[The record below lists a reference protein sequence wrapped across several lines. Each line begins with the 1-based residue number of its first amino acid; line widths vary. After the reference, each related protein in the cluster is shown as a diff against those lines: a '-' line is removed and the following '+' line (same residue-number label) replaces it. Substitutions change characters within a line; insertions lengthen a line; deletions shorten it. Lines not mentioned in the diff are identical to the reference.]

1 MSSFASKGR
10 TLIESDFMG
19 AAIDPAFAGTTENS
33 GTAALVV
40 GKVNGVVNLITGT
53 SSGNR
58 SALTSGLN
66 QKAEDGSL
74 VFTAIVMNL
83 TAITTRATFIG
94 LTDTVSLEN
103 PIEISGTTLTT
114 NATDAVG
121 FVYDT
126 DATTD
131 VVYIQ
136 GVAADVDTP
145 LLTAQRQNRG
155 GATFVPTAGTYDE
168 YRIEVNVDGDAYF
181 YINGEYVGTQP
192 NAVTPTVL
200 LTPIVLVETRTTSA
214 ATVYVD
220 YLSNEAGR
228 DQVPA

>member
-10 TLIESDFMG
+10 TLIEGDFIG

-33 GTAALVV
+33 GTAALLVAK
-40 GKVNGVVNLITGT
+40 GNGVVTLVTGT
-53 SSGNR
+53 TSGNR

-66 QKAEDGSL
+66 QKAEDGTM
-74 VFTAIVMNL
+74 VFTAIVQNL
-83 TAITTRATFIG
+83 TAITTRALFIG

-103 PIEISGTTLTT
+103 PIEINGVTITSS
-114 NATDAVG
+114 ATDAVG

-131 VVYIQ
+131 VWYIQ
-136 GVAADVDTP
+136 GVANDVDTTLKSAVNP
-145 LLTAQRQNRG
+145 YNG
-155 GATFVPTAGTYDE
+155 GTKVPVAGTYNE
-168 YRIEVNVDGDAYF
+168 FRIEVSTDGDANF
-181 YINGEYVGTQP
+181 YIDGDFAGTVL

-214 ATVYVD
+214 ATVYAD
-220 YLSNEAGR
+220 FLSNEAGR
-228 DQVPA
+228 DQTP

>member
-1 MSSFASKGR
+1 MSSFASNGR

-33 GTAALVV
+33 GTAALLVAK
-40 GKVNGVVNLITGT
+40 GNGVVTLVTGT
-53 SSGNR
+53 TSGNR

-74 VFTAIVMNL
+74 VFSAIVMNL
-83 TAITTRATFIG
+83 TSVATRATFIG
-94 LTDTVSLEN
+94 LTDTVSLEM

-114 NATDAVG
+114 SATDAVG

-136 GVAADVDTP
+136 GVAADVDTA

-155 GATFVPTAGTYDE
+155 GATFVPTAGTYNE

-181 YINGEYVGTQP
+181 YINGEYVGMQA

-200 LTPIVLVETRTTSA
+200 LTPIVIVEARTTA
-214 ATVYVD
+214 AQTVYADFV
-220 YLSNEAGR
+220 SCEAGR
-228 DQVPA
+228 DQAP

>member
-1 MSSFASKGR
+1 MSSFASNGR

-33 GTAALVV
+33 GTAALLVAK
-40 GKVNGVVNLITGT
+40 GNGVVTLGTGT

-74 VFTAIVMNL
+74 VFSAIVMNL
-83 TAITTRATFIG
+83 TSVATRATFIG
-94 LTDTVSLEN
+94 LTDTVSLEM

-114 NATDAVG
+114 SATDAVG

-136 GVAADVDTP
+136 GVAADVDTA
-145 LLTAQRQNRG
+145 LLSAQRQNRG
-155 GATFVPTAGTYDE
+155 GATFVPTAGTYNE

-181 YINGEYVGTQP
+181 YIDGEYVGMQA

-200 LTPIVLVETRTTSA
+200 LTPIVIVETRTTSA
-214 ATVYVD
+214 ATVYADFV
-220 YLSNEAGR
+220 SSEAGR
-228 DQVPA
+228 DQAP

>member
-1 MSSFASKGR
+1 MSSFASNGR

-33 GTAALVV
+33 GTAALLVA
-40 GKVNGVVNLITGT
+40 KVNGVVTLVTGT
-53 SSGNR
+53 TSGNR

-74 VFTAIVMNL
+74 VFSAIVMNL
-83 TAITTRATFIG
+83 TAITTRAVFIG
-94 LTDTVSLEN
+94 LTDTVSLEM

-114 NATDAVG
+114 SATDAVG

-136 GVAADVDTP
+136 GVAADVDTA

-181 YINGEYVGTQP
+181 YIDGEYVGMQA

-200 LTPIVLVETRTTSA
+200 LTPIVIVETRTTA
-214 ATVYVD
+214 AQTVYADFV
-220 YLSNEAGR
+220 SCEAAR
-228 DQVPA
+228 DQTP

>member
-1 MSSFASKGR
+1 MSSVASNGR

-33 GTAALVV
+33 GTAALLVAK
-40 GKVNGVVNLITGT
+40 GNGVVTLVTGT
-53 SSGNR
+53 TSGNR

-74 VFTAIVMNL
+74 VFSAIVMNL
-83 TAITTRATFIG
+83 TAVTTRAVFIG
-94 LTDTVSLEN
+94 LTDTVSLEM

-114 NATDAVG
+114 SATDAVG

-136 GVAADVDTP
+136 GVAADVDTA

-155 GATFVPTAGTYDE
+155 GATFVPTAGTYNE

-181 YINGEYVGTQP
+181 YIDGEYVGMQA

-200 LTPIVLVETRTTSA
+200 LTPIVIVEARTTA
-214 ATVYVD
+214 AQTVYADFV
-220 YLSNEAGR
+220 SSEAGR
-228 DQVPA
+228 DQTP

>member
-1 MSSFASKGR
+1 MSSFASNGR

-33 GTAALVV
+33 GTAALLVAK
-40 GKVNGVVNLITGT
+40 GNGVVTLVTGT
-53 SSGNR
+53 TSGNR

-74 VFTAIVMNL
+74 VFSAIVMNL
-83 TAITTRATFIG
+83 TSVATRATFIG
-94 LTDTVSLEN
+94 LTDTVSLEM

-114 NATDAVG
+114 SATDAVG

-136 GVAADVDTP
+136 GVAADVDTA
-145 LLTAQRQNRG
+145 LLSAQRQNRG

-181 YINGEYVGTQP
+181 YINGEYVGMQA

-200 LTPIVLVETRTTSA
+200 LTPIVIVEARTTA
-214 ATVYVD
+214 AQTVYADFV
-220 YLSNEAGR
+220 SCEAGR
-228 DQVPA
+228 DQAP

>member
-1 MSSFASKGR
+1 MSSFASNGR

-33 GTAALVV
+33 GTAALLV
-40 GKVNGVVNLITGT
+40 GKVNGVVTLVTGT
-53 SSGNR
+53 ASGNR

-74 VFTAIVMNL
+74 VFSAIVQNL
-83 TAITTRATFIG
+83 SAITTRAVYIG
-94 LTDTVSLEN
+94 FTDTVALEM
-103 PIEISGTTLTT
+103 PIELNGVTITST
-114 NATDAVG
+114 ATDAVG

-136 GVAADVDTP
+136 GVAADVDTA

-155 GATFVPTAGTYDE
+155 GATFVPTAGTYNE

-181 YINGEYVGTQP
+181 YIDGEYVGTQA

-200 LTPIVLVETRTTSA
+200 LTPIVIVEARTTA
-214 ATVYVD
+214 AQTVYADFV
-220 YLSNEAGR
+220 SSEAGR
-228 DQVPA
+228 DATP